1 MARTIEQAK
10 ELIESLIPLQEN
22 PPEDGYIFPCP
33 RCGHD
38 RMDKNPVRNALSR
51 RANVYICNSCG
62 MEEALL
68 DAAGKDPLPLNEW
81 AMVQGF
87 DSEDDESEQACRACG
102 CTWDHA
108 CEGGCYWVEDD
119 FCSKCAEK
127 MSGLNP
133 YYYTFGTD
141 PEYPYSRGWVEVYA
155 SSWEEAHE
163 KFRTRFPDRPGHE
176 GTINCAFF
184 YDQKSWERTV
194 MSKGNMGEFCHE
206 VII

>member
-1 MARTIEQAK
+1 MTRTIEEAK
-10 ELIESLIPLQEN
+10 KLIESLMKLQEDN
-22 PPEDGYIFPCP
+22 TSNYVFPCP

-38 RMDKNPVRNALSR
+38 RMDKIATRNALSR
-51 RANVYICNSCG
+51 RADVYICDSCG
-62 MEEALL
+62 TEEALL

-81 AMVQGF
+81 SMVKGF
-87 DSEDDESEQACRACG
+87 DSEEEEEEQACRVCG
-102 CTWDHA
+102 CTWDNA

-119 FCSKCAEK
+119 LCSKCAEK
-127 MSGLNP
+127 MSGLSP

-163 KFRTRFPDRPGHE
+163 KFRIRFPDRPGHE